1 MSQAPMQRREPLA
14 AVVLAAG
21 KGVRMRSATPKVLH
35 KLAGLPIIG
44 HVMRAVEALQPDR
57 FIVVIGRGMEAIA
70 EAAQPATIAVQD
82 PLLGT
87 GHAVLAARGA
97 LAGVQGSVLVVFGD
111 TPLIR
116 SETLSRLISAREQGA
131 SVVVLG
137 FRPRDPGEYGR
148 LKLAADGTLE
158 AVVEFR
164 DANEEER
171 AITLCNGGA
180 IAIEAAR
187 LFELLDTLRAD
198 NAQREYYLSAIV
210 GAARAKRLRVAV
222 VEAEASEVLGVNS
235 REDLALAEAEMQ
247 RRLRAAAMA
256 GGATLLDPATVYF
269 SHDTKLGQ
277 DVVVGPNV
285 VFGPGMTVGDRVT
298 IKGFCYMEQSSIAAD
313 AEIGPF
319 ARLRPGV
326 RLGPKVRIGNFVEI
340 KNSTIEEG
348 AKANHLSYI
357 GDARVGAHVNIGA
370 GTITC
375 NYDGFGKY
383 PTEIG
388 AGAFIGSDATLVAP
402 VKIGHGAYIGAG
414 SVVTDDVPDD
424 ALALGRARQVT
435 REGWAKSFRERKK
448 SAKAARGRAGKSEG
462 DS

>member
-1 MSQAPMQRREPLA
+1 MQRREPLA
-14 AVVLAAG
+14 AVILAAG

-44 HVMRAVEALQPDR
+44 HVMRAVEALYPDR
-57 FIVVIGRGMEAIA
+57 LIVVLGREMDSVA
-70 EAAQPATIAVQD
+70 EAVRPASIAIQD
-82 PLLGT
+82 PALGT
-87 GHAVLAARGA
+87 GHAVLAAREALSGA
-97 LAGVQGSVLVVFGD
+97 KGSVLVVFGD
-111 TPLIR
+111 TPLIKP
-116 SETLSRLISAREQGA
+116 ETLVRLVSARERGA
-131 SVVVLG
+131 VIAVLG
-137 FRPRDPGEYGR
+137 FRPENPGEYGR

-158 AVVEFR
+158 AIVEFR

-171 AITLCNGGA
+171 ALTLCNGGA
-180 IAIEAAR
+180 MAVEAAR
-187 LFELLDTLRAD
+187 LFDLLDTLRPD
-198 NAQREYYLSAIV
+198 NAQKEYYLSAIV
-210 GAARAKRLRVAV
+210 GAARATRLRVAV
-222 VEAEASEVLGVNS
+222 VEADASEVLGINC
-235 REDLALAEAEMQ
+235 RADLALAEAEMQ
-247 RRLRAAAMA
+247 KRLRTAAMA

-269 SHDTKLGQ
+269 SYDTKLGQ
-277 DVVVGPNV
+277 DVVVGPHV

-313 AEIGPF
+313 AEVGPF

-340 KNSTIEEG
+340 KNSTLEEG
-348 AKANHLSYI
+348 SKANHLSYI
-357 GDARVGAHVNIGA
+357 GDAHVGAHVNIGA

-402 VKIGHGAYIGAG
+402 VKIGEGAYVGAG
-414 SVVTDDVPDD
+414 SVVTVDVPDD

-448 SAKAARGRAGKSEG
+448 SAQSARERGGKSRGE
-462 DS
+462 